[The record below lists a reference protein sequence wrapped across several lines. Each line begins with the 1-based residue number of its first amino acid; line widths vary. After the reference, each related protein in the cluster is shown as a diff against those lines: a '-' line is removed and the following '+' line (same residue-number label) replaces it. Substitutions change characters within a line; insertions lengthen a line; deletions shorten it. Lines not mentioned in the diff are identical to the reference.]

1 MISMKKSTVPVLTPP
16 LESQVQEEILNITL
30 HGFGLLLSLIGFGT
44 LVGLAV
50 QSHSI
55 TKIFAAST
63 YSATLIVMYI
73 GSLLFHTSLAID
85 VPWKKALEVVDH
97 SAIYLLI
104 AGSYTPYLMV
114 SLNSTKS
121 WIMLGLI
128 WLIAVIG
135 VLYKVFFFYKSD
147 VLSTLAYIAM
157 GWMCVFF
164 MKDLYYSI
172 GWQGLALL
180 GTGGI
185 FYTLGSLFY
194 LFDHKFKYAHAI
206 WHLCVMAGS
215 LCHYLSVFFF
225 VILPDTVIGT

>member
-1 MISMKKSTVPVLTPP
+1 MKKSPSSSLAPP
-16 LESQVQEEILNITL
+16 LASQVQEEILNITL

-50 QSHSI
+50 QSQSL

-63 YSATLIVMYI
+63 YCATLIVMYI
-73 GSLLFHTSLAID
+73 GSLLFHTSLAVD

-104 AGSYTPYLMV
+104 AGSYTPFLMV
-114 SLNSTKS
+114 SLHNTKS

-147 VLSTLAYIAM
+147 ALSTLAYVAM

-164 MKDLYYSI
+164 MKDLYQSI
-172 GWQGLALL
+172 GWQGLGLL
-180 GTGGI
+180 GAGGVL
-185 FYTLGSLFY
+185 YTVGSLFY

-206 WHLCVMAGS
+206 WHLFVMAGS

-225 VILPDTVIGT
+225 VILPE